1 MSRGT
6 PLAPDQLEDLARLYA
21 ESGNASAVAR
31 ALGVSISTV
40 TRQLARLGEQ
50 GRAKL
55 QGESLAAGMML
66 GQAYLEAAV
75 ETIGETFVQEFKA
88 SEGPAVDADTA
99 KKLTDALA
107 KATATFAFLQ
117 RREEQRLQAALT
129 REKTRAEI
137 TALQVRI
144 DELPP
149 MEVLKAKLS
158 PAQVVELVR
167 GLTLEQLAAAEAL
180 TQPKEAL
187 SEKDG

>member
-1 MSRGT
+1 MARGT
-6 PLAPDQLEDLARLYA
+6 PLTPEQLEDLGRLYA
-21 ESGNASAVAR
+21 ETGNAAAVAR
-31 ALGVSISTV
+31 TLGVSVSTV

-50 GRAKL
+50 QRAIL
-55 QGESLAAGMML
+55 QGDALAVGML
-66 GQAYLEAAV
+66 VGQAYLDGAIEVVGDTLLRGAASTDGV
-75 ETIGETFVQEFKA
+75 E
-88 SEGPAVDADTA
+88 PDDAQKLVTA
-99 KKLTDALA
+99 LSR
-107 KATATFAFLQ
+107 ATATLAALQ

-137 TALQVRI
+137 TAIQVRV